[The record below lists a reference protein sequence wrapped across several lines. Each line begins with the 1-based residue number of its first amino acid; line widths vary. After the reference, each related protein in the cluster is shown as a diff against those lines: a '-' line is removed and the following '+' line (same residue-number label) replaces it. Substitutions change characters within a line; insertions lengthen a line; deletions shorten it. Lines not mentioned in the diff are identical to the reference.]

1 MQNLP
6 YDHTSRAPRLR
17 NQRGFATMAVLMLS
31 LGVGA
36 TTAVFSIVDYAMPPA
51 SSYTTCETVMEAQ
64 GNHES
69 AVSIAEL
76 PAREQLRDRVAYA
89 YETSYESADNALG
102 AIPEMASGLGER
114 SVLELLGAAAVALL
128 VACTRGASRRT
139 TLLRSP
145 LMIAATMV
153 GAVAFATL
161 SLRALELPAIGV
173 RAATFALCIS
183 ALAVYF
189 ARAAQKK
196 AAVLAI

>member
-1 MQNLP
+1 
-6 YDHTSRAPRLR
+6 
-17 NQRGFATMAVLMLS
+17 MAALMLS

-51 SSYTTCETVMEAQ
+51 SSYTTCETMMEAQ
-64 GNHES
+64 ENQQS
-69 AVSIAEL
+69 ADTIRVSPTRAE
-76 PAREQLRDRVAYA
+76 LRDRVAYA

-139 TLLRSP
+139 TLPRSP
-145 LMIAATMV
+145 LMIAATTV

-161 SLRALELPAIGV
+161 SLRALGLPAIGV

-183 ALAVYF
+183 VLAVYF
-189 ARAAQKK
+189 ARGAQKK
-196 AAVLAI
+196 AAVIAI